1 MVISKIFKICNTYE
15 SGVGHGSRL
24 DGKNIPPYQDS
35 DCNKAYQIGYN
46 ARTGMV
52 DVRLVQREYTC
63 EKCGKPLCFSE
74 TRPSS
79 PLCKI
84 CEAKLLYGVS
94 DKKRRF
100 IRRKK

>member
-1 MVISKIFKICNTYE
+1 MVSN
-15 SGVGHGSRL
+15 L
-24 DGKNIPPYQDS
+24 DS
-35 DCNKAYQIGYN
+35 DNNEAYQVEYN
-46 ARTGMV
+46 AMTNAV
-52 DVRLVQREYTC
+52 YVRLVQREYTC

>member
-1 MVISKIFKICNTYE
+1 MVSN
-15 SGVGHGSRL
+15 L
-24 DGKNIPPYQDS
+24 DS
-35 DCNKAYQIGYN
+35 DNNEAYQVEYN
-46 ARTGMV
+46 AMTNAV
-52 DVRLVQREYTC
+52 YVRLVQREYTC

-74 TRPSS
+74 TGPSS
-79 PLCKI
+79 PLCKT